1 MKKIIAFTAALLLST
16 SVIFAS
22 EKAFHV
28 GGAIP
33 AGSLSDGNDDCSLSG
48 FDFYADFT
56 RIADSGFTF
65 NITLAAGTSTLTADG
80 EDLDLTNCFLG
91 GGLGYS
97 FIHDEKKTLSL
108 TGDLGFLIMSGDKNV
123 YPAKIDY
130 SATMFYIGPKVAFT
144 YKFLKHLGIFA
155 NAGLY
160 YASGSWSTT
169 IESTV
174 RGISYST
181 SDDGSISGIIFRP
194 DFGVA
199 IPF

>member
-16 SVIFAS
+16 SV
-22 EKAFHV
+22 
-28 GGAIP
+28 
-33 AGSLSDGNDDCSLSG
+33 
-48 FDFYADFT
+48 
-56 RIADSGFTF
+56 
-65 NITLAAGTSTLTADG
+65 
-80 EDLDLTNCFLG
+80 
-91 GGLGYS
+91 
-97 FIHDEKKTLSL
+97 
-108 TGDLGFLIMSGDKNV
+108 
-123 YPAKIDY
+123 
-130 SATMFYIGPKVAFT
+130 
-144 YKFLKHLGIFA
+144 IFA